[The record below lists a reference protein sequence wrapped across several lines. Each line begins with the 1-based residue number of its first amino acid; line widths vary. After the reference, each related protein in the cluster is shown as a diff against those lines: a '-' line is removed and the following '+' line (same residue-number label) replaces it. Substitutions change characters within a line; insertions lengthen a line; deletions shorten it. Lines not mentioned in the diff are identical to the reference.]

1 MINRVALFFLGYSV
15 SSLSVA
21 QANSE
26 EGLFE
31 LSFEE
36 LLDVNIS
43 LATKTAETRASVPSS
58 ITVFNEQHISLLGV
72 SNAYDLMNFVPGFQ
86 STRGDW
92 VGAVPKEH
100 ARGVYLDSGNV
111 LVMINGL
118 RLNESSFGKASVY
131 MPFIPVEI
139 IERVEFI
146 RGPGS
151 ALYGS
156 NAFLGVMNVVT
167 KKEHNQVSIAVGEHG
182 HIQAS
187 LNMFQPLNERYDI
200 YANVAWEQRQ
210 GEYYSEFDVRDPL
223 DTHFIE
229 VGIKWDKG
237 HFAVHHNQTELGEF
251 VNLAGWSQ
259 GNNHRSDNLAFNFS
273 YQLLSDDVWKVTT
286 ELQYVEHQ
294 IDSNGLIASAEQLDL
309 DRDFYVGPSWGTKDA
324 TLKFDASYT
333 VDPSLVFN
341 FGAEYSEEEQ
351 SRAGV
356 RTSYFDFS
364 RGDIYVGE
372 AFDQG
377 GVITVV
383 DYAAFSDLLQ
393 SFDSYAIYGQAKYQ
407 TSDKV
412 TLFIGARF
420 DEVKHID
427 NKLSPRLAVIYD
439 VFEGHTLKLQYG
451 ESFRTP
457 VSNELNSNDDVTIGN
472 PNLKSEYVKTTEL
485 VWHTQYDS
493 WQADVVVFDNELEDF
508 INLVPIDA
516 QQGRFTFDNVFE
528 TSVQGME
535 LNGNFNLSAST
546 WFELGYTQ
554 LFDEPFN
561 ASFKRFGA
569 MALTHQISELQYS
582 LNAIWRDTVFVESL
596 DLSVAPHFEQS
607 AYFIIGASVTW
618 QMSASQSVN
627 FKAQNLFDKNYGVF
641 DPRMPNGTVPAQ
653 GRNIRVQYNHTF

>member
-1 MINRVALFFLGYSV
+1 MINRVALFFLGYAV
-15 SSLSVA
+15 SFLSVA
-21 QANSE
+21 QANSD

-36 LLDVNIS
+36 LLDVNIT

-131 MPFIPVEI
+131 MPFIPIEI

-167 KKEHNQVSIAVGEHG
+167 KKEHNQVSVAVGEHG
-182 HIQAS
+182 HLQGS
-187 LNMFQPLNERYDI
+187 LNVFQPLNEVYDI
-200 YANVAWEQRQ
+200 YANVSWEQRN
-210 GEYYSEFDVRDPL
+210 GERYAEFDVRDPL
-223 DTHFIE
+223 NTHFVE
-229 VGIKWDKG
+229 VGIKWKQG
-237 HFAVHHNQTELGEF
+237 HFAIHHNQTELSEF
-251 VNLAGWSQ
+251 VNLAGWSK
-259 GNNHRSDNLAFNFS
+259 GNNHKSENLAFNFA
-273 YQLLSDDVWKVTT
+273 YAWLNDEVWEVTS

-294 IDSNGLIASAEQLDL
+294 IDSNGLLASAEQLEL
-309 DRDFYVGPSWGTKDA
+309 ERNFYVGPSWSTKDA
-324 TLKFDASYT
+324 TLKLDAAYT
-333 VDPSLVFN
+333 FDPSLVFN

-351 SRAGV
+351 SKAGV
-356 RTSYFDFS
+356 RTSYFDFL

-393 SFDSYAIYGQAKYQ
+393 SFDSYAAYGQAKYQ
-407 TSDKV
+407 AHDKV

-472 PNLKSEYVKTTEL
+472 PNLKSEYVKTTEI
-485 VWHTQYDS
+485 VWHTQYES

-508 INLVPIDA
+508 INLVPIDV

-528 TSVQGME
+528 TSVQGIE
-535 LNGNFNLSAST
+535 LNGNFNLSPSS
-546 WFELGYTQ
+546 WFEVGYTQ

-569 MALTHQISELQYS
+569 MALTHQVSEFQYS
-582 LNAIWRDTVFVESL
+582 LNAIWRDAVFVESL
-596 DLSVAPHFEQS
+596 DLSLAPHYDQS
-607 AYFIIGASVTW
+607 SYVIVGASVTW
-618 QMSASQSVN
+618 QVSPTQSLN
-627 FKAQNLFDKNYGVF
+627 LKAQNLFDKNYGVF

-653 GRNIRVQYNHTF
+653 GRSIRLQYNYTF